1 MSIERLKKIHYSV
14 HIKNPDIN
22 YILLENCCFCKLDRR
37 DTFGHAFKNPR
48 TLDAMCLTPYNYSNV
63 PRISNY
69 TNNNPVSRNDRV
81 IRNYYNSSSALNQIT
96 NNPTH
101 QPINV
106 IRRYNTYRINR
117 PPINT
122 NRNVNTNVS
131 INRHTNTNNN
141 VINRNVNINDN
152 ISDTESETVYG
163 FDDDE
168 LEDVRVKTYLEDV
181 NNNSCLK
188 IYDKINPIGCSI
200 CKENIKFCNIVRTL
214 KCSHTFHHK
223 CIDTWLE
230 DHSTCPICRYQLR
243 RRQYSIC

>member
-22 YILLENCCFCKLDRR
+22 YILSENCCFCKLDRR
-37 DTFGHAFKNPR
+37 ETFGQAFKNPR
-48 TLDAMCLTPYNYSNV
+48 TLDAMRLTPYNYSNV
-63 PRISNY
+63 RRINNY
-69 TNNNPVSRNDRV
+69 TSNNPVSRNDRV
-81 IRNYYNSSSALNQIT
+81 VRNYYNSSSAINQIT
-96 NNPTH
+96 NNQT
-101 QPINV
+101 NSSNNNRL
-106 IRRYNTYRINR
+106 RRYNTYRINGSN
-117 PPINT
+117 INT
-122 NRNVNTNVS
+122 NNININTNV
-131 INRHTNTNNN
+131 NN
-141 VINRNVNINDN
+141 
-152 ISDTESETVYG
+152 SDTDSDTVYG

-188 IYDKINPIGCSI
+188 IYDKINPLSCSI